1 MTKKTSESLSL
12 CGFEVIGRL
21 IYSLESHLLQ
31 ILLQIF
37 MLDSHK
43 ARVHCLEY
51 LFYVTMELGSRVP
64 ITDLR

>member
-1 MTKKTSESLSL
+1 MTKKTSESSSL

-21 IYSLESHLLQ
+21 IYSLESCEVH
-31 ILLQIF
+31 LLQIF
-37 MLDSHK
+37 MMDSHK